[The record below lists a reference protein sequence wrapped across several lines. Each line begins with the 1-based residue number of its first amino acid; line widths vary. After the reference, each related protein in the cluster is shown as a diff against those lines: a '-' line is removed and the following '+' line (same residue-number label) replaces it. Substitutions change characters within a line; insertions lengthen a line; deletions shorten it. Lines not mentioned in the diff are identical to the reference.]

1 MRADTRACDHG
12 RMEPSPAPRHTRL
25 PHVLAVLYCLAIVY
39 VSLEPFTPWLAPPP
53 GTPFYLFEGWPARWT
68 RYDAALNIVAYAP
81 FGFFLALLRRGAT
94 PAARIVQGAVI
105 GAVLSFAMEWLQM
118 YIPPRDASPF
128 DLVMNSAG
136 ALLGATLA
144 AWLAGH
150 ASARKVLYDL
160 RARAFIP
167 GHLGD
172 VGLALL
178 ALWLVAQMN
187 PGIPL
192 FAATFD
198 ADPLPGYPIL
208 APVQDGASLLI
219 QAAASAF
226 QLLGV
231 GLFVALLL
239 RRRASAG
246 IAVLLLIGVALLLK
260 GAAGVW
266 LLKPAAWETWM
277 KPGVLIGIAA
287 AALLLPVAIGQ
298 PRPVQVAA
306 CAIALLS
313 SLLGP
318 VLVPETLSAR
328 APLALFDWHYG
339 QLLNYSGL
347 TRSALLAWPLLAAA
361 WLFALAGH
369 PSWGTP
375 ADAR

>member
-1 MRADTRACDHG
+1 
-12 RMEPSPAPRHTRL
+12 MEPPPAPRHTRL
-25 PHVLAVLYCLAIVY
+25 PHVLAVLYGIAIVY
-39 VSLEPFTPWLAPPP
+39 VSLEPFAPWLAPPP
-53 GTPFYLFEGWPARWT
+53 GTPFFLLEGWPARWT
-68 RYDAALNIVAYAP
+68 RYDAALNVVAYAP

-94 PAARIVQGAVI
+94 PIARIVQGAVI
-105 GAVLSFAMEWLQM
+105 GAVFSFAMESLQM

-128 DLVMNSAG
+128 DLVMNSVG
-136 ALLGATLA
+136 AVLGAMLA

-150 ASARKVLYDL
+150 APARRALYDL

-172 VGLALL
+172 IGLALL

-198 ADPLPGYPIL
+198 ADPMPGYPL
-208 APVQDGASLLI
+208 PAPVQDGASLLL

-226 QLLGV
+226 HLLGV

-246 IAVLLLIGVALLLK
+246 IAVLLLIGIALLLK

-266 LLKPAAWETWM
+266 LLKPAAWQTWV
-277 KPGVLIGIAA
+277 KPGVLIGIATG
-287 AALLLPVAIGQ
+287 ALLLPAAIGL

-328 APLALFDWHYG
+328 VPLALFDWHYG

-361 WLFALAGH
+361 WLFALAGR
-369 PSWGTP
+369 PGWGMP

>member
-1 MRADTRACDHG
+1 
-12 RMEPSPAPRHTRL
+12 MEPPPAPRHTRL
-25 PHVLAVLYCLAIVY
+25 PHVLAVLYGLAIVY
-39 VSLEPFTPWLAPPP
+39 VSLEPFAPWLAPPP
-53 GTPFYLFEGWPARWT
+53 GTPFFLLEGWPARWT

-94 PAARIVQGAVI
+94 PAARVIQGAVI

-128 DLVMNSAG
+128 DLAMNSGG
-136 ALLGATLA
+136 ALLGAMLA

-150 ASARKVLYDL
+150 APARKVLYDL

-198 ADPLPGYPIL
+198 ADRLPGYPVP

-226 QLLGV
+226 HLLGV

-287 AALLLPVAIGQ
+287 GALLLPVAIGL

-328 APLALFDWHYG
+328 APLTLFDWHYG

-369 PSWGTP
+369 PDWGMP